1 MAQICLFAQ
10 IRKIKIEV
18 AGSLIENLSDA
29 DNKARSYTK
38 VHLSLKHI
46 TVKLTTKY

>member
-1 MAQICLFAQ
+1 MAHIYLFAQ

-18 AGSLIENLSDA
+18 TALLVEDLCDA
-29 DNKARSYTK
+29 NNKARSYTK